1 MELIDIGIYAC
12 YILLFVALIAAV
24 VFPLLQITQNP
35 AALVKSGIGVAGLV
49 VLFIISYALSGSE
62 VTAKYT
68 TMGVGEGGSKL
79 IGAGLIMFYI
89 ILIVAIFS
97 MIFSEISKALK

>member
-12 YILLFVALIAAV
+12 YLLLFVALIAAV
-24 VFPLLQITQNP
+24 LFPLLQIAQDP
-35 AALVKSGIGVAGLV
+35 KSLVKSGVGVAGLV

-68 TMGVGEGGSKL
+68 TMGVDSGASKL

-89 ILIVAIFS
+89 ILVVTIVG
-97 MIFSEISKALK
+97 MVFSEINKALK

>member
-1 MELIDIGIYAC
+1 MIDIGIYAC

-35 AALVKSGIGVAGLV
+35 KALVKSGIGVAGLV
-49 VLFIISYALSGSE
+49 VLFFISFALSGNE

-68 TMGVGEGGSKL
+68 TMGVAENGSKL
-79 IGAGLIMFYI
+79 IGAGLIDGQ
-89 ILIVAIFS
+89 LDFS
-97 MIFSEISKALK
+97 AGGLQV

>member
-1 MELIDIGIYAC
+1 MEMIDIGIYAC

-35 AALVKSGIGVAGLV
+35 KSLVKSGIGVAGLT
-49 VLFIISYALSGSE
+49 VLFFISYSLSGNE

-68 TMGVGEGGSKL
+68 TMGVAEGSSKL

-89 ILIVAIFS
+89 ILIATIIF
-97 MIFSEISKALK
+97 MVYSEINKALK

>member
-12 YILLFVALIAAV
+12 YILLFIALITAV

-35 AALVKSGIGVAGLV
+35 GALVKSGIGVAGLV
-49 VLFIISYALSGSE
+49 VLFIISYAMSGNE

-68 TMGVGEGGSKL
+68 TMGVGESGSKL

-89 ILIVAIFS
+89 ILIATLVI
-97 MIFSEISKALK
+97 MIYSEINKALK

>member
-1 MELIDIGIYAC
+1 MEIIDIGIYAC

-49 VLFIISYALSGSE
+49 VLFIISYSLSGSE

-68 TMGVGEGGSKL
+68 TMGVGESGSKM
-79 IGAGLIMFYI
+79 IGAGLILFYI
-89 ILIVAIFS
+89 ILIATVVI
-97 MIFSEISKALK
+97 MVFSEINKALK